1 MIGFAEVVG
10 VSLAVLFVVIVMIA
24 LVCALALF
32 VFWVWAL
39 VHCLVSKMT
48 RAQKLFWIFVI
59 VFFNVLGA
67 LLYLVFSKVR
77 GDEVVKSKNIKGK
90 RLFRSTKDRMI
101 GGVCGGIGEYLDID
115 PTVVRLL
122 WVLFTFVSL
131 GAGGVFAYIIAW
143 IIIPEEGKR

>member
-1 MIGFAEVVG
+1 MIDFAEIAG
-10 VSLAVLFVVIVMIA
+10 VSLAVLFVVIVMVA
-24 LVCALALF
+24 LAGALALF

-39 VHCLVSKMT
+39 VHCLMSRMT
-48 RAQKLFWIFVI
+48 GAQKLFWILVI
-59 VFFNVLGA
+59 VFFNVVGA
-67 LLYLVFSKVR
+67 SLYLIFSKVR

-90 RLFRSTKDRMI
+90 KLFRSTKDRMI

-131 GAGGVFAYIIAW
+131 GAGGIFAYIIAW
-143 IIIPEEGKR
+143 IVIPEKER